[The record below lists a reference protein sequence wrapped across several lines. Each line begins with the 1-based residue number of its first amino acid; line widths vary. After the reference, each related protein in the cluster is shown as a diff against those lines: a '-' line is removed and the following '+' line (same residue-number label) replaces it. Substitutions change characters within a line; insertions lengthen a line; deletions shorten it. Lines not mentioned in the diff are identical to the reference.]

1 MDSDHPALELIDQ
14 PAAADSA
21 HVLSDADAIELMRS
35 ARRIAVIGA
44 SSLPWR
50 ASNSV
55 MHFLLDHGYEC
66 VPVTPKRHEVLGH
79 ACYDTL
85 EAAVAATGPFDIVD
99 VFRRPE
105 YTPEIARSAV
115 ATGCKA
121 LWLQQGVISPRPR
134 VSRTRAALTWSWT
147 GARRWCTATFACS
160 TPHWTTPQHTKVHQV
175 ACTMVLQHVPAAART
190 MQTSSMSLPR
200 KESPCAPTPWS
211 EPSPSLRP

>member
-1 MDSDHPALELIDQ
+1 MDSDQPLIDLIDQ
-14 PAAADSA
+14 SDAPDSAYDLGDAAA
-21 HVLSDADAIELMRS
+21 VELMRS

-55 MHFLLDHGYEC
+55 MRYLLDRGYDC
-66 VPVTPKRHEVLGH
+66 VPVTPTRPEVLGH

-85 EAAVAATGPFDIVD
+85 EAAVTATGPFDIVD

-121 LWLQQGVISPRPR
+121 LWLQQGVISP
-134 VSRTRAALTWSWT
+134 TAARIAHEGGLDVVMD
-147 GARRWCTATFACS
+147 RCTA
-160 TPHWTTPQHTKVHQV
+160 
-175 ACTMVLQHVPAAART
+175 VLHRHLHP
-190 MQTSSMSLPR
+190 
-200 KESPCAPTPWS
+200 
-211 EPSPSLRP
+211 